1 MMWPDSSETQEL
13 LDRAKRGDERAVNAL
28 FDRHREA
35 VRRLLHLRMDRALAA
50 RVDASDIVQD
60 VLIEANRRLS
70 NYLANENAMPFHLWL
85 RALARDRLIDTH
97 RRHRV
102 AGRRS
107 VDREQ
112 RLGAG
117 AYGDR
122 SSLDLAAALRD
133 SEPTPAAAALRNEL
147 ELRFQSALDQLD
159 EVDREVIMMRHFEH
173 LSNREVAQ
181 ALNLSDAAAGM
192 RYLRAIRRLRTVLG
206 ESPSQS
212 DSS

>member
-1 MMWPDSSETQEL
+1 MWPDSSETQEL

-35 VRRLLHLRMDRALAA
+35 VRRLLHLRMDRAIAA
-50 RVDASDIVQD
+50 RVDASDLVQD
-60 VLIEANRRLS
+60 VLIEASRRLS
-70 NYLANENAMPFHLWL
+70 SYLANENAMPFHLWL

-112 RLGAG
+112 HLGAG

-133 SEPTPAAAALRNEL
+133 SEPTPAAAAMRNEL
-147 ELRFQSALDQLD
+147 EQRFQSALDQLD
-159 EVDREVIMMRHFEH
+159 EIDREVIMMRHFER

-192 RYLRAIRRLRTVLG
+192 RYLRAIRRLRTMLG

>member
-1 MMWPDSSETQEL
+1 MWPDSSETQEL
-13 LDRAKRGDERAVNAL
+13 LDLAKHGDERAVNAL

-50 RVDASDIVQD
+50 RVDASDLVQD
-60 VLIEANRRLS
+60 VLLEASQRLS
-70 NYLANENAMPFHLWL
+70 SYLANENAMPFHLWL

-112 RLGAG
+112 HLGAG

-133 SEPTPAAAALRNEL
+133 SELTPAAAALRNEL
-147 ELRFQSALDQLD
+147 EQRFQSALDQLD
-159 EVDREVIMMRHFEH
+159 EVDREVIMMRHFEQ

-212 DSS
+212 GSS